1 MKLPL
6 KALVPLLAVAALAA
20 ACNPFTPWNWPTADP
35 TPYPQDPRFA
45 EFKYETDDKLEVQE
59 RVDSFNERIP
69 KLGAT
74 DGHVLVAHFRDGA
87 SWQPTP
93 DRQFWLTGVAEVPD
107 TTITML
113 VDDSIGD
120 SSLLPGIH
128 PLLYTYLRN
137 ALSQP
142 LTQPLQIRS
151 SAPIQEP
158 SIQNGDR
165 SRSAS
170 LLSLPTAIS
179 LSSPAMASTP
189 STSTLKTRI
198 QPIREDST

>member
-6 KALVPLLAVAALAA
+6 KALVPLLAVAALAT
-20 ACNPFTPWNWPTADP
+20 ACNPFTPRNTPTAAP
-35 TPYPQDPRFA
+35 TQYTQDPRFA

-93 DRQFWLTGVAEVPD
+93 DRQFWLTGVAEIPD

-113 VDDSIGD
+113 VDESIGE

-128 PLLYTYLRN
+128 PLLYTYVPEDCSFTTVDPAVANKVLGTD
-137 ALSQP
+137 P
-142 LTQPLQIRS
+142 
-151 SAPIQEP
+151 
-158 SIQNGDR
+158 G
-165 SRSAS
+165 
-170 LLSLPTAIS
+170 AIYS
-179 LSSPAMASTP
+179 EWGSFE
-189 STSTLKTRI
+189 
-198 QPIREDST
+198 IREFAASADCNLIIVTGDGLNA

>member
-6 KALVPLLAVAALAA
+6 KALVPLFAVAALAT
-20 ACNPFTPWNWPTADP
+20 ACNPFAHKASAPQ
-35 TPYPQDPRFA
+35 YPQDPRFA

-87 SWQPTP
+87 DRQPTP

-113 VDDSIGD
+113 VDDSIGE

-128 PLLYTYLRN
+128 PSLYEYVPEGCTFTTIDPAVANKVLGTD
-137 ALSQP
+137 P
-142 LTQPLQIRS
+142 
-151 SAPIQEP
+151 
-158 SIQNGDR
+158 G
-165 SRSAS
+165 
-170 LLSLPTAIS
+170 AIYS
-179 LSSPAMASTP
+179 EWGSFE
-189 STSTLKTRI
+189 
-198 QPIREDST
+198 IREFAVSADCNLVIVTGDGLNA

>member
-6 KALVPLLAVAALAA
+6 KALVPLLAIAALAT
-20 ACNPFTPWNWPTADP
+20 ACNPFAHKASAPQ
-35 TPYPQDPRFA
+35 YPQDPRFA

-93 DRQFWLTGVAEVPD
+93 DRQFWLTGVAEAPD
-107 TTITML
+107 TTIAML
-113 VDDSIGD
+113 VDDNIGD

-128 PLLYTYLRN
+128 PLLYTYVPEECSFTTVANKVLGTD
-137 ALSQP
+137 P
-142 LTQPLQIRS
+142 
-151 SAPIQEP
+151 
-158 SIQNGDR
+158 G
-165 SRSAS
+165 
-170 LLSLPTAIS
+170 AIYS
-179 LSSPAMASTP
+179 DWGSFE
-189 STSTLKTRI
+189 
-198 QPIREDST
+198 IREFAVSADCNLIIVTGDGLNA

>member
-1 MKLPL
+1 MLCS
-6 KALVPLLAVAALAA
+6 ACLVP
-20 ACNPFTPWNWPTADP
+20 
-35 TPYPQDPRFA
+35 PYPKDPRFA
-45 EFKYETDDKLEVQE
+45 TFTYETDEAVKVQE

-113 VDDSIGD
+113 VDKSIGE

-128 PLLYTYLRN
+128 PLLYTYVPEDCSFTTVDPAVANKVLGTD
-137 ALSQP
+137 P
-142 LTQPLQIRS
+142 
-151 SAPIQEP
+151 
-158 SIQNGDR
+158 G
-165 SRSAS
+165 
-170 LLSLPTAIS
+170 AIYS
-179 LSSPAMASTP
+179 EWGSFE
-189 STSTLKTRI
+189 
-198 QPIREDST
+198 IREFAVSADCNLIIVTGDGLNA

>member
-6 KALVPLLAVAALAA
+6 TALVPLLAVAALAA
-20 ACNPFTPWNWPTADP
+20 ACNPFTPRNTPTANP
-35 TPYPQDPRFA
+35 TPYTQDPRFA

-113 VDDSIGD
+113 VDDSIGE

-128 PLLYTYLRN
+128 PLLYTYVPEDCSFTTVDPAVANKVLGTDPGAIYSEWGSFKIQSFAVSADCNLIIVTGDGLN
-137 ALSQP
+137 A
-142 LTQPLQIRS
+142 
-151 SAPIQEP
+151 
-158 SIQNGDR
+158 
-165 SRSAS
+165 
-170 LLSLPTAIS
+170 
-179 LSSPAMASTP
+179 
-189 STSTLKTRI
+189 
-198 QPIREDST
+198 

>member
-1 MKLPL
+1 MASTPSTPRLKTAMKLPL

-20 ACNPFTPWNWPTADP
+20 ACNPFTPWNRPTADP
-35 TPYPQDPRFA
+35 TPYTQDPRFA

-113 VDDSIGD
+113 VDKSIGE

-128 PLLYTYLRN
+128 PLLYTYVPEDCSFTTVDPAVANKVLGTD
-137 ALSQP
+137 P
-142 LTQPLQIRS
+142 
-151 SAPIQEP
+151 
-158 SIQNGDR
+158 G
-165 SRSAS
+165 
-170 LLSLPTAIS
+170 AIYS
-179 LSSPAMASTP
+179 EWGSFE
-189 STSTLKTRI
+189 
-198 QPIREDST
+198 IREFAVSADCNLIIVTGDGLNA

>member
-6 KALVPLLAVAALAA
+6 KALVPLLAVAALTT
-20 ACNPFTPWNWPTADP
+20 ACNPFAHKASAPQ
-35 TPYPQDPRFA
+35 YPKDPRFA

-93 DRQFWLTGVAEVPD
+93 DRQFWLTGVAEAPD
-107 TTITML
+107 TTIAML
-113 VDDSIGD
+113 VDDNIGD

-128 PLLYTYLRN
+128 PLLYTYVPEECSFTTVDPAVANKVLGTD
-137 ALSQP
+137 P
-142 LTQPLQIRS
+142 
-151 SAPIQEP
+151 
-158 SIQNGDR
+158 G
-165 SRSAS
+165 
-170 LLSLPTAIS
+170 AIYS
-179 LSSPAMASTP
+179 DWGSFE
-189 STSTLKTRI
+189 
-198 QPIREDST
+198 IREFAVSADCNLIIVTGDGLNA

>member
-20 ACNPFTPWNWPTADP
+20 ACNPFIPRNTPTAAP
-35 TPYPQDPRFA
+35 TQYTQDPRFA

-74 DGHVLVAHFRDGA
+74 DGHVLVAYFRDGA

-113 VDDSIGD
+113 VDDSIDD

-128 PLLYTYLRN
+128 PLLYTYVPEECSFTTVDPAVANKVLGTD
-137 ALSQP
+137 P
-142 LTQPLQIRS
+142 
-151 SAPIQEP
+151 
-158 SIQNGDR
+158 G
-165 SRSAS
+165 
-170 LLSLPTAIS
+170 AIYS
-179 LSSPAMASTP
+179 EWGSFE
-189 STSTLKTRI
+189 
-198 QPIREDST
+198 IREFAASADCNLIIVTGDGLNA

>member
-1 MKLPL
+1 MSNRFSLRVPRL
-6 KALVPLLAVAALAA
+6 RTTALGRGIIALVAVTMLCS
-20 ACNPFTPWNWPTADP
+20 ACLVP
-35 TPYPQDPRFA
+35 PYPKDPRFA
-45 EFKYETDDKLEVQE
+45 TFTYETDEAVKVQE

-113 VDDSIGD
+113 VDKSIGE

-128 PLLYTYLRN
+128 PLLYTYVPEDCSFTTVDPAVANKVLGTD
-137 ALSQP
+137 P
-142 LTQPLQIRS
+142 
-151 SAPIQEP
+151 
-158 SIQNGDR
+158 G
-165 SRSAS
+165 
-170 LLSLPTAIS
+170 AIYS
-179 LSSPAMASTP
+179 EWGSFE
-189 STSTLKTRI
+189 
-198 QPIREDST
+198 IREFAVSADCNLIIVTGDGLNA